1 MAGSYGFGA
10 VVTTRRSFFAA
21 LLAPLVARFRP
32 KPKKQLEEWPSTGTV
47 RVVEF
52 WPRNNP
58 YFYFVDAVPFDFKEN
73 WERSLRHAE
82 KIMPELIAEAE
93 KDLKFLEGVQ
103 WPDPMPRDPDYP
115 DGVIL
120 QQEMTLAEARERWPD
135 HSHWRS
141 IQSGQERG

>member
-32 KPKKQLEEWPSTGTV
+32 KTKWPPSG
-47 RVVEF
+47 VVKIVEY
-52 WPRNNP
+52 WPRDNP
-58 YFYFVDAVPFDFKEN
+58 YFYFVDPEPFDFKAN
-73 WERSLRHAE
+73 WERSLRHTE
-82 KIMPELIAEAE
+82 KILPELITEAE

-103 WPDPMPRDPDYP
+103 WPDPMPREDFKRRYP
-115 DGVIL
+115 EVWAE
-120 QQEMTLAEARERWPD
+120 QEQRDRYLTMRLETDAAL
-135 HSHWRS
+135 RS